1 MVIFTVIAGVVL
13 GNKAASYK
21 IPSQRY
27 THGHEGARGDPA
39 RRVLRARPP
48 APRRRLAG
56 GVSRARGLRTGGD
69 GHLRR
74 AIRRR
79 ARPAG
84 KARRDLRPDSP
95 GAPPSRCRPPAAPD
109 PEHTPSPR
117 P

>member
-1 MVIFTVIAGVVL
+1 MVIFTVIAGVLL
-13 GNKAASYK
+13 GNKAAPYK

-27 THGHEGARGDPA
+27 TLGHEGARGDPA

-69 GHLRR
+69 GRLGR

-79 ARPAG
+79 ARPSC
-84 KARRDLRPDSP
+84 KTPRDLRSHAPR
-95 GAPPSRCRPPAAPD
+95 APP
-109 PEHTPSPR
+109 PR
-117 P
+117 GRRRA

>member
-1 MVIFTVIAGVVL
+1 MVIFTVIAGVLL
-13 GNKAASYK
+13 GNKAAPYK

-69 GHLRR
+69 GRLRR

-84 KARRDLRPDSP
+84 QTRRDLRPP
-95 GAPPSRCRPPAAPD
+95 APAPPPRRGRPPA
-109 PEHTPSPR
+109 R
-117 P
+117 

>member
-1 MVIFTVIAGVVL
+1 MVIFTVIAGVLL
-13 GNKAASYK
+13 GNKAAPYK

-27 THGHEGARGDPA
+27 TLGDEGARGDPA

-69 GHLRR
+69 GRLRR

-79 ARPAG
+79 ARSAG
-84 KARRDLRPDSP
+84 EAPRGLGPGSH
-95 GAPPSRCRPPAAPD
+95 GAPPPRG
-109 PEHTPSPR
+109 PR
-117 P
+117 PA

>member
-1 MVIFTVIAGVVL
+1 MVIFTVIAGVLL
-13 GNKAASYK
+13 GNEAAPYK

-27 THGHEGARGDPA
+27 TLGHEGARGDPA

-69 GHLRR
+69 GPLRR

-84 KARRDLRPDSP
+84 QTRPRLGP
-95 GAPPSRCRPPAAPD
+95 HAPRAPPPRGPPPSRPD
-109 PEHTPSPR
+109 P
-117 P
+117 

>member
-1 MVIFTVIAGVVL
+1 MVILTVIAGVLL

-27 THGHEGARGDPA
+27 THGHEGARGDSA

-69 GHLRR
+69 RRLRR

-84 KARRDLRPDSP
+84 KAPRDLRHHAH
-95 GAPPSRCRPPAAPD
+95 GAPPPPG
-109 PEHTPSPR
+109 PR
-117 P
+117 PARAN